1 MRRFMLRSVA
11 ALLASTG
18 LAVAQTPATPAKG
31 EAKKP
36 SSVRRVS
43 HESKAKDAADDGI
56 VLTGHGAVEID
67 EANAWSMPGDVK
79 PAVPDGPA
87 AEEPCGPCTSPGRFF
102 LDAEYLLWA
111 LKDAPLPVPLVTT
124 GTTTSAGVL
133 GRPGTQTVYGGQ
145 AIGYDLES
153 GGRLRAGWWFDKGQ
167 HLGMEASGFFL
178 GDSDGG
184 TRLQTTPTGTP
195 LLTRPVVNALNGLE
209 AANPVAVPNLMG
221 GGVDVHSVAS
231 LYGMEANLL
240 GSLFRSDWCSAD
252 MLFGFG
258 YYGLSE
264 DLTIT
269 TRSSPIVLGGGAAFN
284 GRSVGA
290 PNSVSVMDRFEARN
304 DFYGGQLGVRT
315 EFIRHCIILGLE
327 AKLAVGNIHQS
338 IGTIGQTQ
346 LRGGS
351 GGILGTSSGGLLA
364 LGTNSGLQTRDQFGY
379 IPQGA
384 VKLGYRFTDHIS
396 LFASYSFLYWFDV
409 VRPGDQI
416 DRTVNPRQVP
426 SNLQF
431 GLPGGPPQPVSQFNH
446 SDLWAQGLGL
456 GFEIRY

>member
-1 MRRFMLRSVA
+1 MRNVLIRSVA

-18 LAVAQTPATPAKG
+18 LAVAQTPAAPARG
-31 EAKKP
+31 ETKKSAP
-36 SSVRRVS
+36 VRRSASETKGKENSDSGVVQVG
-43 HESKAKDAADDGI
+43 HHFVENDD
-56 VLTGHGAVEID
+56 
-67 EANAWSMPGDVK
+67 ANAWSMPGDVK
-79 PAVPDGPA
+79 PVVP
-87 AEEPCGPCTSPGRFF
+87 EEPAPEETCGPCTSPGRFF
-102 LDAEYLLWA
+102 FEGEYLLWA

-153 GGRLRAGWWFDKGQ
+153 GGRARAGWWFDKTQ
-167 HLGMEASGFFL
+167 HLGMEAGGFFL

-184 TRLQTTPTGTP
+184 TRLLSTPTGTP
-195 LLTRPVVNALNGLE
+195 LLAQPIVNALNGLE
-209 AANPVAVPNLMG
+209 AANPVAVPNLMS
-221 GGVDVHSVAS
+221 GGVEVQSVAS
-231 LYGMEANLL
+231 LYGLEANLL
-240 GSLFRSDWCSAD
+240 GSLFRSEWCCSD
-252 MLFGFG
+252 MLVGFG

-269 TRSSPIVLGGGAAFN
+269 TRSSPIVLGGGAAFD

-290 PNSVSVMDRFEARN
+290 PNSVSVRDRFEARN

-315 EFIRHCIILGLE
+315 EFKRYNILLGLE

-338 IGTIGQTQ
+338 IGTFGQTQ

-351 GGILGTSSGGLLA
+351 GGILGTTSGGLLA
-364 LGTNSGLQTRDQFGY
+364 LASNSGLQTRDQFGY

-384 VKLGYRFTDHIS
+384 VKLGYRFGEHFSI
-396 LFASYSFLYWFDV
+396 FGSYNFLYWFDV

-431 GLPGGPPQPVSQFNH
+431 GVPGGPPQPTSQFNH